1 MINMGK
7 TRTILEII
15 KIIQEAETRVKEN
28 NGKNRREN
36 NRLLRY
42 NMYKNN
48 NELLE
53 IYSPLIG

>member
-1 MINMGK
+1 MINMVK

-15 KIIQEAETRVKEN
+15 KIIQEVETRVKEN

-53 IYSPLIG
+53 IYSQLIG